1 MQISKSFLANIVI
14 ESLFI
19 SYRVFCLVV
28 LDKVSLH
35 SLIFLRSLS
44 PPDYINE
51 VLHENPEDETRQM
64 QSDDWEGGL
73 TFIAKSSRKFTHF
86 YRFYCNFIV
95 KFCLNN

>member
-28 LDKVSLH
+28 LAKVAIH
-35 SLIFLRSLS
+35 SLILHRSLS

-64 QSDDWEGGL
+64 QADDWEGGL
-73 TFIAKSSRKFTHF
+73 TFIAKSSRKFTLF
-86 YRFYCNFIV
+86 LAFLVIN
-95 KFCLNN
+95 L